1 MIYTTEDK
9 IAFLRD
15 VLDAT
20 EDRYKYYEIIEQLL
34 RAILIQNGGEIKISP
49 EAGEESLKNKRG
61 FEIGGGAIRFSQL
74 TP

>member
-20 EDRYKYYEIIEQLL
+20 DDRYKYYEMIERLL

-49 EAGEESLKNKRG
+49 EAGEESLKSKRG

-74 TP
+74 SP